1 MKRKQYLYAISY
13 WCTDKEGRSGQ
24 SCSLI
29 TRPSKI
35 NTVLDFNNMF
45 GTNIEVYL
53 SDKFD
58 NHPIEYLKV
67 LDFPLHLFFVS

>member
-29 TRPSKI
+29 TRPTKI
-35 NTVLDFNNMF
+35 NTVNNFFDMSDYLRERNQF
-45 GTNIEVYL
+45 KTIAICNIML
-53 SDKFD
+53 
-58 NHPIEYLKV
+58 LGKV
-67 LDFPLHLFFVS
+67 KV